1 MADQDLYDV
10 LGVENDA
17 TQQQVK
23 KAFLQLAKKYHPD
36 VNKTK
41 QAADKFQHI
50 NEAYETLSNEEKR
63 GIYDATGMSS
73 NE

>member
-41 QAADKFQHI
+41 QAADKF
-50 NEAYETLSNEEKR
+50 
-63 GIYDATGMSS
+63 
-73 NE
+73 